1 MAFAG
6 TTAEDLFALYKT
18 QKFVVVDS
26 ALGFGSATVVL
37 ADLAFWNK
45 NFDNLTQWINN
56 CTPTA
61 QQRGMTIDFASR
73 QDLLLFKLK
82 WT

>member
-6 TTAEDLFALYKT
+6 TTAEDLFANYKK
-18 QKFVVVDS
+18 QKFVVVDNE
-26 ALGFGSATVVL
+26 LGFGSTTVAL
-37 ADLAFWNK
+37 ADFAFWNK
-45 NFDNLTQWINN
+45 NFDSLTQWINN
-56 CTPTA
+56 CTPAA
-61 QQRGMTIDFASR
+61 QQRGMTIDFASH

>member
-6 TTAEDLFALYKT
+6 TTAEDLFADYKK

-26 ALGFGSATVVL
+26 VLGFGSTTVVL
-37 ADLAFWNK
+37 ADFAFWNE
-45 NFDNLTQWINN
+45 NFDSLTQWINN

-61 QQRGMTIDFASR
+61 QRRGMTVDFASQ

-82 WT
+82 WA

>member
-6 TTAEDLFALYKT
+6 TTAEDLFANYKK

-26 ALGFGSATVVL
+26 ALGFGPTTVVL
-37 ADLAFWNK
+37 ADFAFWNK
-45 NFDNLTQWINN
+45 NFDSLTQWINN
-56 CTPTA
+56 CTPAA
-61 QQRGMTIDFASR
+61 QQRGMTIDFASH

>member
-6 TTAEDLFALYKT
+6 TTAEDLFASRT
-18 QKFVVVDS
+18 TRKFVVVDS
-26 ALGFGSATVVL
+26 TLGFGSTTVVL
-37 ADLAFWNK
+37 ADFVFWSS
-45 NFDNLTQWINN
+45 NFDSLTQWINN

-61 QQRGMTIDFASR
+61 QQRGMTIDFASH

>member
-18 QKFVVVDS
+18 QKFVVIDS
-26 ALGFGSATVVL
+26 TLGFGSATVVL

-45 NFDNLTQWINN
+45 NVDNLTQWLND

-61 QQRGMTIDFASR
+61 QQRGMTIDFASL